1 MLRQL
6 TSRAVDHAFCVGSA
20 MSEHACQ
27 SMFWFASGL
36 VVTEAQR
43 EKVGE
48 GRGDLRV
55 RGFLAVLGMTGLRR
69 VGSRVRA
76 RQSQALHS
84 TLNLCTLLK
93 KPIPQT
99 GN

>member
-1 MLRQL
+1 
-6 TSRAVDHAFCVGSA
+6 

-55 RGFLAVLGMTGLRR
+55 RGFLAVLGMTGLVADASFLAQRGMAGDR
-69 VGSRVRA
+69 AFCVGSA
-76 RQSQALHS
+76 
-84 TLNLCTLLK
+84 
-93 KPIPQT
+93 PE
-99 GN
+99 